1 MPAANGSRTEL
12 ALMIGLAVMLAGF
25 WLEKATGDRLFAFIT
40 FGGAGILGAYLLCLL
55 VCVSLIVLDAW
66 KISSPEDRERSWPVW
81 RKRLQAGM
89 GLVVV
94 FAVIGLGFSLAGY
107 APRFKSEE
115 AVIFLRWGYFS
126 TFMAS
131 LAATLIAGPLRSERS
146 VN

>member
-12 ALMIGLAVMLAGF
+12 ALMIGLAQMLAGF

-55 VCVSLIVLDAW
+55 VCISLIVLDVW
-66 KISSPEDRERSWPVW
+66 KISFPESRQRSWPVW

-89 GLVVV
+89 AVLVVV
-94 FAVIGLGFSLAGY
+94 SVIGLGVSLAGY
-107 APRFKSEE
+107 AARFKSEE
-115 AVIFLRWGYFS
+115 VVIFLRWGYFNML
-126 TFMAS
+126 MAS
-131 LAATLIAGPLRSERS
+131 LAATLIAGPLRSKRS